1 MFDKKKF
8 LLVAKFQILLFIL
21 VIVLF
26 LIPTSFAKYESKAS
40 AKAVAE
46 VAFYLVDLG
55 LFSENILIENIE
67 PRVEPY
73 VYNFTVANND
83 GENRTE
89 TNLQYE
95 LSIKTTTNL
104 PLEFRL
110 YMNGEYVD
118 ENSVSAIS
126 SDEVIQD
133 EDETYFRNMF
143 TDIQYFSHLYDE
155 VNNYQLVVY
164 FPSEYKDYKYQDIY
178 ELIEIVVDSKQVID
192 ED

>member
-8 LLVAKFQILLFIL
+8 FLIAKFQILLLVL

-26 LIPTSFAKYESKAS
+26 LIPTSFSKYESKAS
-40 AKAVAE
+40 AKALAE
-46 VAFYLVDLG
+46 VAFYLVDVG

-73 VYNFTVANND
+73 VYNFTVSNTD

-95 LSIKTTTNL
+95 LSIRTTTNL
-104 PLEFRL
+104 PLEFKL
-110 YMNGEYVD
+110 YMNGEYLD
-118 ENSVSAIS
+118 ENSVSILS
-126 SDEVIQD
+126 SDEITLD
-133 EDETYFRNMF
+133 DDETYFRNMF
-143 TDIQYFSHLYDE
+143 TDVQYFTHLYDE
-155 VNNYQLVVY
+155 TNNYQLVVY

-178 ELIEIVVDSKQVID
+178 ELIEIVVDSKQIVD
-192 ED
+192 ES